1 MLLSMGDVNI
11 IQTYFLRS
19 LGDPKT
25 LVEIIEKKN
34 VNDFCNIIILPVVIL
49 LKVTW

>member
-1 MLLSMGDVNI
+1 MTSRMLMSMGDVNI

-25 LVEIIEKKN
+25 LVEIIEKRM
-34 VNDFCNIIILPVVIL
+34 LMTS
-49 LKVTW
+49 VT